1 VWLLRSALAGVLLT
15 VLGLIAVVLVVRHH
29 AADLPSVAELKA
41 GYNPPQVTRVLARDG
56 TLLKAVFTER
66 RTVVP
71 FDEISAAT
79 KLAFLAA
86 EDAHFYEHEG
96 LNYWGILRAVVR
108 NLRAG
113 GARQGGSTI
122 TQQVVKN
129 VLLDSSRTLR
139 RKIRET
145 ILARQLEQHLSKDEI
160 LWLYLNHIYL
170 GHGRYGIEEAARYYF
185 GKKARDLRLDEAA
198 TLAGLV
204 AAPERFS
211 PRKDRAASLRR
222 RSYVLQQML
231 AKGFVTPQLFAE
243 LQDAP
248 LLLAPASDTQ
258 SELCPEIVSVA
269 EDTLKVVAGEASR
282 QGGYTVTT
290 TIDPELQAAARQA
303 VRDNLDSYARR
314 HRLQA
319 PFIEQSRELWG
330 KPFQGEPR
338 VNGIYVGVVD
348 GVDDQLGTID
358 VQVGSQLGT
367 VQLRHDSRYNP
378 QHLLP
383 SQFTREGAVLRV
395 QLMETPIAGSKPA
408 LQLELGPQSA
418 LVALDVRTRE
428 VLALVGGY
436 EGTAGG
442 LDRTTQA
449 RRQPGSTF
457 KAVTYSYALHS
468 RRFTPATVLQ
478 LPPEKKPSK
487 PPKPNRMSVRV
498 ALAESDNRAAVLV
511 FKQSGPANVVEWGH
525 KLGIE
530 SRLQPDESLALGSYE
545 VTPFEFANV
554 YATFASGG
562 ERVTPVLIQSIVGA
576 RGPMPV
582 PTAKAR
588 EQVMPADEAY
598 LTTSLLRSVVELG
611 TGRAAQSLGRPVA
624 GKTGTTNRAK
634 DAWFIGYSTEIVT
647 AVWVGYDDALPLG
660 FGEAGSKTALPAW
673 ISFMKRAHDK
683 RPATEFP
690 RPASIVAAQVDPRTG
705 WLPYPGQTD
714 SVSEEFLDGT
724 VPSEIAVPDA
734 GAPSPVADPDLD
746 VPLNP
751 DTIEPDTIEPEAI
764 PPETIPGA
772 TVPSPTPRANPPQ

>member
-1 VWLLRSALAGVLLT
+1 MASGALALLGV
-15 VLGLIAVVLVVRHH
+15 VAVVLVVRHH
-29 AADLPSVAELKA
+29 SADLPSVAELKA

-66 RTVVP
+66 RTVIP
-71 FDEISAAT
+71 FEEISSAT

-96 LNYWGILRAVVR
+96 LNYWGILRAMLR

-129 VLLDSSRTLR
+129 VLLDASRTLR

-145 ILARQLEQHLSKDEI
+145 ILARQLEQYLSKDEI

-170 GHGRYGIEEAARYYF
+170 GHGRYGIEEASRYYF

-231 AKGFVTPQLFAE
+231 DKGFVTPQLFSE
-243 LQDAP
+243 LKDAP
-248 LLLAPASDTQ
+248 LLLAPASETQ
-258 SELCPEIVSVA
+258 SELCPEIVGVA
-269 EDTLKVVAGEASR
+269 ENTLKDVVGEAAR

-290 TIDPELQAAARQA
+290 TIDPELQAMARQA
-303 VRDNLDSYARR
+303 VRDNLDAYARR
-314 HRLQA
+314 YRLQA
-319 PFIEQSRELWG
+319 PFLEQSRELWG
-330 KPFQGEPR
+330 KPFEGEPR
-338 VNGIYVGVVD
+338 VNGIYVGTVV
-348 GVDDQLGTID
+348 GVDDALGTID
-358 VQVGSQLGT
+358 VRVGNQLGM
-367 VQLRHDSRYNP
+367 VELRHDTRYNP
-378 QHLLP
+378 KHLLP

-395 QLMETPIAGSKPA
+395 QLMEAPSAGNKPA
-408 LQLELGPQSA
+408 LHLELGPQSA

-436 EGTAGG
+436 EGIAGG

-468 RRFTPATVLQ
+468 RRFTPASVLQ
-478 LPPEKKPSK
+478 LPPDKKKKVPA
-487 PPKPNRMSVRV
+487 PNRMSVRQ

-511 FKQSGPANVVEWGH
+511 FKQSGPANVVQWGRA
-525 KLGIE
+525 LGIE
-530 SRLQPDESLALGSYE
+530 SPMKPDESLALGSYE

-562 ERVTPVLIQSIVGA
+562 DRISPILIQSIAGV
-576 RGPMPV
+576 RGPMPL
-582 PTAKAR
+582 PAAKPR
-588 EQVMPADEAY
+588 EQVMAADEAY
-598 LTTSLLRSVVELG
+598 LTTSLLRSVVERG
-611 TGRAAQSLGRPVA
+611 TGRAAQALGRPVA

-634 DAWFIGYSTEIVT
+634 DAWFVGYSTEIVA

-673 ISFMKRAHDK
+673 IDFMKRAHDK

-690 RPASIVAAQVDPRTG
+690 RPASIVTMQVDPRTG
-705 WLPYPGQTD
+705 RLPYPGQTD

-724 VPSEIAVPDA
+724 VPTETAVPDA
-734 GAPSPVADPDLD
+734 GAAPQPAVVDPDID
-746 VPLNP
+746 IPHDP
-751 DTIEPDTIEPEAI
+751 DTIERAPQP
-764 PPETIPGA
+764 PPEPA
-772 TVPSPTPRANPPQ
+772 LPP

>member
-1 VWLLRSALAGVLLT
+1 VLSLLGV
-15 VLGLIAVVLVVRHH
+15 IAVVWVVRHH
-29 AADLPSVAELKA
+29 SVDLPSVAQLKA

-66 RTVVP
+66 RTVIP
-71 FDEISAAT
+71 FEEVSPGT

-96 LNYWGILRAVVR
+96 LNYWGILRAIVR
-108 NLRAG
+108 NVRAG

-139 RKIRET
+139 RKVRET

-185 GKKARDLRLDEAA
+185 GKKAKDLRLDEAA

-211 PRKDRAASLRR
+211 PRKDKAASLRR

-231 AKGFVTPQLFAE
+231 AKGFITPQLFE
-243 LQDAP
+243 QLKDAP
-248 LLLAPASDTQ
+248 LLLAPASETQ
-258 SELCPEIVSVA
+258 AELCPEIVSIA
-269 EDTLKVVAGEASR
+269 EQTLQTAVGEAAR

-303 VRDNLDSYARR
+303 VRDNLDAYARR

-338 VNGIYVGVVD
+338 VNGIYVGTVV
-348 GVDDQLGTID
+348 GVDDQLGTLD
-358 VQVGSQLGT
+358 VRVGNQLG
-367 VQLRHDSRYNP
+367 VVELRHDTRYNP
-378 QHLLP
+378 KHLLP

-395 QLMETPIAGSKPA
+395 QLMEAPAAGNKPA
-408 LQLELGPQSA
+408 LHLELGPQSA
-418 LVALDVRTRE
+418 LVALDVRSRE

-436 EGTAGG
+436 EGIAGG
-442 LDRTTQA
+442 LDRSTQA

-457 KAVTYSYALHS
+457 KGVTYSFALHS
-468 RRFTPATVLQ
+468 RRFTPATVLR
-478 LPPEKKPSK
+478 LPPEKRPSR
-487 PPKPNRMSVRV
+487 PPKPNRMSVRA

-545 VTPFEFANV
+545 VTPFELTNT

-562 ERVTPVLIQSIVGA
+562 ERSSPVLIQSIAGA
-576 RGPMPV
+576 RGPMPL
-582 PTAKAR
+582 PATRPR
-588 EQVMPADEAY
+588 EQVLSADEAY
-598 LTTSLLRSVVELG
+598 LTTSLLRSVVQMG

-634 DAWFIGYSTEIVT
+634 DAWFVGYSTEIVT

-660 FGEAGSKTALPAW
+660 YGESGSKTALPAW
-673 ISFMKRAHDK
+673 IDFMKHAHDK
-683 RPATEFP
+683 HPATEFP
-690 RPASIVAAQVDPRTG
+690 RPASIVTMQVDPRTG
-705 WLPYPGQTD
+705 WLPYSGQTD
-714 SVSEEFLDGT
+714 SVAEEFLEGT
-724 VPSEIAVPDA
+724 VPTQSAVADA
-734 GAPSPVADPDLD
+734 GAAAPTPAPDLD
-746 VPLNP
+746 RPQHPEN
-751 DTIEPDTIEPEAI
+751 IEPDSVEPGSAEPDGVEPDSIEPDMPGKPAA
-764 PPETIPGA
+764 PE
-772 TVPSPTPRANPPQ
+772 